1 MNSRETDVPNTAS
14 MLKSFPLLVV
24 LAWLAACA
32 SAPPG
37 PTAEQAEMAAAFDDD
52 LDRFGL
58 AARDLVDASTLA
70 NLEGVDDTSAE
81 KRLAA
86 RRTMV
91 DRLNRS
97 TASGNSMVSLVDLWW
112 SAEMLLQS
120 AQSGQIKVLFGDE
133 APGIESS
140 ASQMSS
146 QIEAMAR
153 RYLPSDKVDQIKT
166 KVIDAAKQEELL
178 TTQIESV
185 ATGRVAAGA
194 RPRSGDAGNGIV
206 NMLALPLSPFTAA
219 KSVETGVAEVVVQA
233 QDFNRQFQRLP
244 EQTRIQA
251 ERLLQE
257 FYLSPLSRAT
267 VENLN
272 AVGAASSSLA
282 KTAQALP
289 QRLREQA
296 SILLD
301 ESRATQETLAK
312 TVADARATAAEVN
325 ATVTNL
331 GTQRAGLE
339 AAIEKARGTAAAWEK
354 TVVAVQG
361 VLDTVER
368 IQGPPPPPGSEPSEP
383 SFSFEQL
390 DESAARLQ
398 QAAVELQGVLDRV
411 LTIIDDPSTE
421 RIEGLADRTIQDAT
435 ASGLTLVDA
444 IFWRS
449 LAVVGVAAAG
459 LVAFGLV
466 RRGK

>member
-1 MNSRETDVPNTAS
+1 MISRENPVRHPAPTVRALLLLIAS
-14 MLKSFPLLVV
+14 LVS
-24 LAWLAACA
+24 WSCA
-32 SAPPG
+32 SPP
-37 PTAEQAEMAAAFDDD
+37 PRPSADDAAQAAAFDED

-58 AARDLVDASTLA
+58 AARDLIDAATLA
-70 NLEGVDDTSAE
+70 NLEGLDDKSAE

-86 RRTMV
+86 RRTVV

-97 TASGNSMVSLVDLWW
+97 SGSGNSMVSLIDLWW

-120 AQSGQIKVLFGDE
+120 SRNGQIKDLFGSE
-133 APGIESS
+133 APGIEE
-140 ASQMSS
+140 AATRMSD
-146 QIEAMAR
+146 QVEQMAR
-153 RYLPSDKVDQIKT
+153 RYLPSDKVDQIKV
-166 KVIDAAKQEELL
+166 KVVDAAKQEELL

-194 RPRSGDAGNGIV
+194 RGRNGDPANGIV

-257 FYLSPLSRAT
+257 FYLSPIARAT

-272 AVGAASSSLA
+272 AVGAASTSLA
-282 KTAQALP
+282 KTAEALP
-289 QRLREQA
+289 VQLRQQA
-296 SILLD
+296 SQLLE
-301 ESRATQETLAK
+301 ESRQSQQVLSE
-312 TVADARATAAEVN
+312 TVANARATASEVN
-325 ATVTNL
+325 AAITNL
-331 GTQRAGLE
+331 GEQRTGLE
-339 AAIEKARGTAAAWEK
+339 AAIEKAGGTAAAWEK

-390 DESAARLQ
+390 DESAVKLQ
-398 QAAVELQGVLDRV
+398 QASIELQGVLDRV
-411 LTIIDDPSTE
+411 ITILDDPSTA
-421 RIEGLADRTIQDAT
+421 RIEGLADRTIEDAT

-449 LAVVGVAAAG
+449 LAVVGLAVAG
-459 LVAFGLV
+459 LVAFGIV
-466 RRGK
+466 RRAK